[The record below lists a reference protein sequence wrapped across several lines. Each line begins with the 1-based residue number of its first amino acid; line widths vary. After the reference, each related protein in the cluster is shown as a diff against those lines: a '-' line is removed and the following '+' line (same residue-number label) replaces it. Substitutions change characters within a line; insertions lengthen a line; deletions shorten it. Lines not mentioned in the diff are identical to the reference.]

1 VRRDSRSDGDPLGL
15 LVNGVIAL
23 GLSLIAWELTGSF
36 WGWLILFV
44 PGAGLVIVGLI
55 KVLRELLGL

>member
-15 LVNGVIAL
+15 FVNGVIAL

-36 WGWLILFV
+36 WGWLILFA
-44 PGAGLVIVGLI
+44 PGAGLIIAGLI
-55 KVLRELLGL
+55 KLFEDV